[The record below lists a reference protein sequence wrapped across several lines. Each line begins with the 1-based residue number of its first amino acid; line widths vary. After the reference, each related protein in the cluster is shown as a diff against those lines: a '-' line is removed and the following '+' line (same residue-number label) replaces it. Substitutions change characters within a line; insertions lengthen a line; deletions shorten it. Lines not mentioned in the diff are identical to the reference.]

1 MKAMVLAAGRGER
14 MRPLTLDRP
23 KPLLEVAGL
32 PLIVHHLH
40 ALAMAGFREVV
51 INVSWLGDQIR
62 AALGDGS
69 RYNVRIEYSDEGPE
83 PLETGGGIF
92 RALPLLGPAPF
103 LVLNGDVWTDY
114 PFAKLRESL
123 RSDDL
128 AQLVLVPNP
137 AHNAAR
143 RFRAARGTHR
153 RAGART
159 GWGRHA
165 EQRRRATCHQRTA
178 DVLGR
183 RRLSAGAVRR
193 LPGRH
198 IQAGAIDPRRGAR
211 EPRRRRGARRR
222 VDRHRHAGAA
232 GGTGPTT
239 AKYPVVPAVGTAAVV
254 RTARRTARRSL
265 QQSQVQAAHTHP

>member
-51 INVSWLGDQIR
+51 INVSWLGEQIR

-114 PFAKLRESL
+114 PYAKLRGSP
-123 RSDDL
+123 RADDL

-137 AHNAAR
+137 AHNARGDFVLRAGRIVELAR
-143 RFRAARGTHR
+143 ESRKEGERTEGSEHDGAGERLTFSGVGVYRPELFSGCSDGIFKLAPLIRAAARGGHVGGELHDGDWMDIGT
-153 RAGART
+153 
-159 GWGRHA
+159 A
-165 EQRRRATCHQRTA
+165 ERLA
-178 DVLGR
+178 DLD
-183 RRLSAGAVRR
+183 RRL
-193 LPGRH
+193 
-198 IQAGAIDPRRGAR
+198 RG
-211 EPRRRRGARRR
+211 
-222 VDRHRHAGAA
+222 
-232 GGTGPTT
+232 T
-239 AKYPVVPAVGTAAVV
+239 
-254 RTARRTARRSL
+254 
-265 QQSQVQAAHTHP
+265 